1 MELIFLIYLVV
12 GVLFITISIPLIMRK
27 VKINNWYGVRLP
39 QTMKNEK
46 IWYEV
51 NKQSGKHLFVFGV
64 LISLASILFYLGE
77 FFFSVVAFIILT
89 VLILVG
95 TVLLVIKASS
105 ITNKL
110 SKKK

>member
-1 MELIFLIYLVV
+1 MELIFLIYLIV

-51 NKQSGKHLFVFGV
+51 NMQSGKHLFVFGV
-64 LISLASILFYLGE
+64 LISLVSILFYLCE
-77 FFFSVVAFIILT
+77 FYSSVVVFIIMT

>member
-1 MELIFLIYLVV
+1 METIFIIYLFV
-12 GVLFITISIPLIMRK
+12 GILFMAISIPLIMRK

-39 QTMKNEK
+39 QTMKNKE

-51 NKQSGKHLFVFGV
+51 NKQSGKHLFAFGIV
-64 LISLASILFYLGE
+64 ISLLSILFYLVE
-77 FFFSVVAFIILT
+77 FFSSVVAFIIMT
-89 VLILVG
+89 VLILIG

-105 ITNKL
+105 ISTKL